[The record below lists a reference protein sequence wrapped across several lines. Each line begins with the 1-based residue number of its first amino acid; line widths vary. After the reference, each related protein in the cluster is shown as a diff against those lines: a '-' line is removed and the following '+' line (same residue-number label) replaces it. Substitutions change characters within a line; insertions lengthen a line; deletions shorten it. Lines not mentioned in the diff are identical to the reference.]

1 MSANITNTPADKAP
15 EVTATP
21 GSERLTQTLRA
32 QHRTRLAHD
41 APLVLAAHLLLIGVV
56 LTLVWNHGHVTAW
69 EWWGLAI
76 MLTTV
81 ARAAWQRQAR
91 LATVRDED
99 ILTGTRTLVLLQGLA
114 WGIGSAFLVA
124 ELPVEHAAIVLV
136 GMAGLMASA
145 ANTLVADPASFYLLI
160 GSVYAPIL
168 ASLVLTAS
176 DRDDMITAGMTA
188 IYVYIMH
195 TMHRRA
201 YRALRR
207 QIETN
212 AAMEEK
218 AALLESQVRASAD
231 GLLIVDGRGHKI
243 LQNQRFLDIWD
254 IPPDIGTDLS
264 DTRTLETAL
273 ARLKDPKAFA
283 SRVAHLYNHP
293 EEVSR
298 DEIELLNGRVYDR
311 FSAPVVGAGG
321 AYYGRIWSFHDVT
334 DLKRVAE
341 AMREAKELAERTT
354 KTRSMFLANMSHEI
368 RTPMNAVLGL
378 TELLLDEDLPAGQRH
393 SLELI
398 RSSGESLLSIINDVL
413 DFSKIEA
420 GRLDVEAI
428 GFDLHHL
435 VQNVV
440 EALGVR
446 AREKGV
452 ALTADVHSGTPV
464 WVTGDPGRLRQ
475 VLTNLIGNAVK
486 FTEKGAVTVR
496 VAPDSGRGGK
506 AGIGFAVRDTGI
518 GIPAEKLTQIFQEFT
533 QADGSTSRRFG
544 GTGLGLTIAQRL
556 VGLMGGQIAVTS
568 EVGKGSEFT
577 FALPLAAAAAQEAPG
592 STRPSPRAARH
603 LRVLL
608 AEDNSV
614 NQEVAATML
623 RRRGHQVDVVG
634 DGRAAV
640 AAAERTLYDVVLMDV
655 QMPEMDGYEATA
667 AIRRLPCGG
676 TLPIIALTAHAL
688 TGERERCLEHGM
700 DGYLAK
706 PVKAQE
712 LFHAVETGKRVQA
725 HHDRPRAD
733 LLETFLATAPERV
746 SALDSALV
754 RGTSADVT
762 RAAHALRSSAGA
774 VGADSF
780 EALLGDLEAEGGAGT
795 LTERPA
801 WTGLVNHAA
810 SEVLTDLRACQAGG

>member
-1 MSANITNTPADKAP
+1 MSANITRTPVGKAP
-15 EVTATP
+15 EGTATS
-21 GSERLTQTLRA
+21 GSERLTQALRA
-32 QHRTRLAHD
+32 QHRARLAHD

-69 EWWGLAI
+69 EWWCLAI
-76 MLTTV
+76 ALTTV

-99 ILTGTRTLVLLQGLA
+99 VLIGTRTLVLLQGLA

-168 ASLVLTAS
+168 ASLVLSAS
-176 DRDDMITAGMTA
+176 DRDDVITAVMTA
-188 IYVYIMH
+188 VYVYV
-195 TMHRRA
+195 MHRMHWRA

-207 QIETN
+207 QVEMN
-212 AAMEEK
+212 AAVEEK

-231 GLLIVDGRGHKI
+231 GLLIVDGRGHKV

-264 DTRTLETAL
+264 DARTLETAL
-273 ARLKDPKAFA
+273 SRLKDPKAFA
-283 SRVAHLYNHP
+283 SRVAHLYDHP

-311 FSAPVVGAGG
+311 FSAPVMGTGG
-321 AYYGRIWSFHDVT
+321 TYYGRIWSFHDVT

-341 AMREAKELAERTT
+341 AMREAKELAERAA

-378 TELLLDEDLPAGQRH
+378 TELLLDEELPAGQRH

-413 DFSKIEA
+413 DFSKLEA
-420 GRLDVEAI
+420 GRLDVEGI

-440 EALGVR
+440 EALVLR

-452 ALTADVHSGTPV
+452 ELTADIDPGTPE

-486 FTEKGAVTVR
+486 FTEKGSVTVR

-506 AGIGFAVRDTGI
+506 AAIGFVVRDTGI

-556 VGLMGGQIAVTS
+556 VGLMGGQITVTS
-568 EVGKGSEFT
+568 EAGTGSEFA
-577 FALPLAAAAAQEAPG
+577 FSLPLAAGAAQEAPG
-592 STRPSPRAARH
+592 STPPSPRAAKR
-603 LRVLL
+603 LKVLL
-608 AEDNSV
+608 AEDNRV

-623 RRRGHQVDVVG
+623 RRRGHHVDTVG

-640 AAAERTLYDVVLMDV
+640 AAVERAAYDAILMDV

-667 AIRRLPCGG
+667 AIRRLPCGR

-706 PVKAQE
+706 PVKAHE
-712 LFHAVETGKRVQA
+712 LFQAVELGKRVGGQ
-725 HHDRPRAD
+725 HGYPRAD
-733 LLETFLATAPERV
+733 LLETFLATAPGRV

-754 RGTSADVT
+754 CGTSDDVA

-774 VGADSF
+774 IGADSL
-780 EALLGDLEAEGGAGT
+780 EALLGDLEAEGGTGA

-801 WTGLVNHAA
+801 WAGLANYAA
-810 SEVLTDLRACQAGG
+810 SEVLTELRACRVEG